1 MDYSKEAQDNTILK
15 VRIGSHLFGTNT
27 PDSDLDIEGVFMPP
41 ISVLYGLG
49 ECKEVDLSTVSK
61 DENGRNTADAVD
73 FKIREYRT
81 FMRLALQNNPNIL
94 NIVFSNDE
102 NVIFQDD
109 FGKRLRG
116 MAEYFPH
123 KEGLRRFYG
132 YAQSQLAK
140 MTIKPENH
148 SNLKKAKEF
157 LSECNQKDILI
168 NALATAINNGNEY
181 ISNIMRD
188 QGYGKHIVVADLHLE
203 RGLQVGKAL
212 AMITGRLDRASAR
225 AENWEKFGYDVKFA
239 SNLILILLEGI
250 ELGQTGGLQFPLRD
264 RELILGIKKGE
275 FKLSTIDTL
284 ATDLISKLLYLIE
297 GECCLPKKPRMLEI
311 GNFTIIEV
319 KKWCDKQLG
328 CH

>member
-15 VRIGSHLFGTNT
+15 VRVGSHLFGTNT
-27 PDSDLDIEGVFMPP
+27 PDSDLDIEGIFMPP

-49 ECKEVDLSTVSK
+49 ECKEVNLSIVSK
-61 DENGRNTADAVD
+61 DENGKNTADAVD
-73 FKIREYRT
+73 FKLREYRT

-102 NVIFQDD
+102 NVVFQDD

-140 MTIKPENH
+140 MTIKPENY
-148 SNLKKAKEF
+148 SNLKLAEEF
-157 LSECNQKDILI
+157 LSGCNQKDILVDVI
-168 NALATAINNGNEY
+168 KSKYNPL
-181 ISNIMRD
+181 SNVFID
-188 QGYGKHIVVADLHLE
+188 KGPGKHIIVADLHLE

-212 AMITGRLDRASAR
+212 SMIKGRLERASAR
-225 AENWEKFGYDVKFA
+225 AKNWERFGYDVKFA
-239 SNLILILLEGI
+239 SNLIQILLEGI
-250 ELGQTGGLQFPLRD
+250 ELGKTGGLQFPLKD
-264 RELILGIKKGE
+264 RELIFNIKKGD
-275 FKLSTIDTL
+275 FKLSAIDNL
-284 ATDLISKLLYLIE
+284 AGDLIAQLISLIE
-297 GECCLPKKPRMLEI
+297 DGCCLPKKPRRLEI
-311 GNFTIIEV
+311 GNFTIVEV
-319 KKWCDKQLG
+319 KKWFDKQFVS

>member
-15 VRIGSHLFGTNT
+15 VRVGSHLFGTNT

-49 ECKEVDLSTVSK
+49 ECKEINLSTVSK

-102 NVIFQDD
+102 NVLFQDD

-140 MTIKPENH
+140 MTIKPENY
-148 SNLKKAKEF
+148 SNLKKAKEI
-157 LSECNQKDILI
+157 LSGCNQKDILVDVI
-168 NALATAINNGNEY
+168 KSKYNPL
-181 ISNIMRD
+181 SNVFID
-188 QGYGKHIVVADLHLE
+188 KGLGKHIIVADLHLE
-203 RGLQVGKAL
+203 RGLKVSKAL
-212 AMITGRLDRASAR
+212 AMIAGRLDRVSAR

-239 SNLILILLEGI
+239 SNLIQILLEGI
-250 ELGQTGGLQFPLRD
+250 ELGETGGLQFPLRD

-275 FKLSTIDTL
+275 FKLSVIDAL

-319 KKWCDKQLG
+319 KKWCDKQFVS